1 MRSSTSRN
9 FTGNFLIDDT
19 FLAGEGVTDFDQ
31 YRVDPTQRLQI
42 DFFVPD
48 DMPPPAGVS
57 LAQAAISG
65 WRLATGAYLGQIAD
79 RMTTLLLLSHPA
91 CLDHLTPMGHPERPD
106 RLRAIERA
114 LEHEKFQSL
123 AREQAPMAA
132 SRPSRSRIRWT
143 MSRQMRDA
151 SPREGMVRLDGD
163 TTMSPGTF
171 EAALRAAGGAV
182 QAVDE
187 VMAGKAANAFVAT
200 RPPGHHAETA
210 TPMGFCLFNNVAIAA
225 RHAQKKHGAERVAIV
240 DFDVHHGNGS
250 QDIFWSDPTVMYCST
265 HQMPLYPGTGAMS
278 ERGAHEHHR
287 QRAAAPGRRRR
298 AVPRGDGDRDP
309 AAARGFG
316 PDLVIIS
323 AGFDAHMRDPL
334 ANLNFLEAGLHLGHA
349 EADGTRGPPREG
361 RVVSL
366 LEGGYDLE
374 GLAKSVAAHVTALM
388 RG

>member
-1 MRSSTSRN
+1 
-9 FTGNFLIDDT
+9 
-19 FLAGEGVTDFDQ
+19 
-31 YRVDPTQRLQI
+31 
-42 DFFVPD
+42 
-48 DMPPPAGVS
+48 
-57 LAQAAISG
+57 
-65 WRLATGAYLGQIAD
+65 
-79 RMTTLLLLSHPA
+79 MTTLLLSHPA
-91 CLDHLTPMGHPERPD
+91 CLNHLTPQGHPERPD

-132 SRPSRSRIRWT
+132 IEMIALAHPIDYVE
-143 MSRQMRDA
+143 QVRDA
-151 SPREGMVRLDGD
+151 APREGMVRIDAD

-171 EAALRAAGGAV
+171 EASLRAAGGAC

-187 VMAGKAANAFVAT
+187 VMTGKVANAFVAT

-210 TPMGFCLFNNVAIAA
+210 TPMGFCLFNNAAIAA
-225 RHAQKKHGAERVAIV
+225 RHAQKTHDAERVAIV

-250 QDIFWSDPTVMYCST
+250 QDIFWNDASVMYCST
-265 HQMPLYPGTGAMS
+265 HQMPLYPGTGATS
-278 ERGAHEHHR
+278 ERGTKNTIVN
-287 QRAAAPGRRRR
+287 APLR
-298 AVPRGDGDRDP
+298 PGDGGDEFRDAMETVILP
-309 AAARGFG
+309 RLEGFA

-334 ANLNFLEAGLHLGHA
+334 ANLNFLEADYVWVTQKLMELADRHA
-349 EADGTRGPPREG
+349 GG

-374 GLAKSVAAHVTALM
+374 GLSRSVAAHVTALM